1 MIRKYGK
8 GELIKFSAG
17 MVCNKLKTFA
27 LNKYFDTSER
37 FQRHSSHSYK
47 TFLVLLC
54 HFMGVH
60 P

>member
-1 MIRKYGK
+1 MIREYGK

-54 HFMGVH
+54 HFM
-60 P
+60 